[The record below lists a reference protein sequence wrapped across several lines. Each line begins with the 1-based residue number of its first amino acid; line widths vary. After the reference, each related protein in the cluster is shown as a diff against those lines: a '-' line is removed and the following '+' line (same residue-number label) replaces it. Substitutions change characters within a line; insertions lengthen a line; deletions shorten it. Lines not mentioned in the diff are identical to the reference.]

1 MKYLDTSKN
10 IVIDGS
16 VDVSNNIIPSDIT
29 KINNFSP
36 DWGIML
42 TLQGSL
48 NVRIGTQAWKKYIS
62 AAFWNY
68 ISTPINF
75 TITLFTAL
83 TAGQT
88 GTGSNYLSERQLFI
102 MLFISFLLSIV
113 NTFFKLKEKALLNYE
128 ASKKYDEF
136 GAIFEEI
143 YYMPL
148 STENDMKTRLSK
160 YKVLQEEINKYSQK
174 ERIENVNYFTELIY
188 LCFYCLFNDNLK
200 RINKTD
206 RFWYLDGM
214 TPDITRKRNPWE
226 VDLKEYFKYDI
237 SGHCVYIDEEEMKEK
252 RENQRK
258 QLIRSPPS
266 YPSSKYHTSKKY
278 YDDLEAGMIEYLG
291 KSRIEKYLEKSRI
304 EKFEKTS
311 ENAQEEKKANEIKVL
326 FVQEKIQDCMMR
338 KQSDD
343 TRKKLAKIMLNSC
356 VDGSLNNQEYHRAK
370 EFLQD
375 VNISS

>member
-1 MKYLDTSKN
+1 MNDLDGSKN
-10 IVIDGS
+10 IVIYGS
-16 VDVSNNIIPSDIT
+16 VSVDASNNNIIDRY

-88 GTGSNYLSERQLFI
+88 GTGSNYLTERQLFI

-113 NTFFKLKEKALLNYE
+113 NTFFKLKEKAMLNYE

-143 YYMPL
+143 YYMSL
-148 STENDMKTRLSK
+148 SSENDMKIRLSK
-160 YKVLQEEINKYSQK
+160 YKILQEEINKYSQK
-174 ERIENVNYFTELIY
+174 ERIENVNYFTEMIY
-188 LCFYCLFNDNLK
+188 LCLYCLFNDNLK
-200 RINKTD
+200 RINKSD

-258 QLIRSPPS
+258 IHIHNRN
-266 YPSSKYHTSKKY
+266 YPITSKRSDAIPRKY
-278 YDDLEAGMIEYLG
+278 YDIESG
-291 KSRIEKYLEKSRI
+291 VIEPYVFRKIDK
-304 EKFEKTS
+304 
-311 ENAQEEKKANEIKVL
+311 NEIIEDIKTREQERLNETKQV
-326 FVQEKIQDCMMR
+326 FVKEKIKEKLSTCLEN
-338 KQSDD
+338 SE
-343 TRKKLAKIMLNSC
+343 TTLKKINEFTQKSEENSM
-356 VDGSLNNQEYHRAK
+356 
-370 EFLQD
+370 
-375 VNISS
+375 

>member
-258 QLIRSPPS
+258 QLVRSPPP
-266 YPSSKYHTSKKY
+266 YPSSNRYYTAKKY
-278 YDDLEAGMIEYLG
+278 QDLESGMIEYLG
-291 KSRIEKYLEKSRI
+291 KSRIEKYLEKSRM
-304 EKFEKTS
+304 EKFEKNS
-311 ENAQEEKKANEIKVL
+311 ENAQEEKKSNEIKMM

-343 TRKKLAKIMLNSC
+343 TRKKLSKIMLNSC
-356 VDGSLNNQEYHRAK
+356 ADASLNNQEYDRAK

>member
-1 MKYLDTSKN
+1 MNHLDGSKN
-10 IVIDGS
+10 IVIYGS
-16 VDVSNNIIPSDIT
+16 VAVDASNNNIIDRY

-88 GTGSNYLSERQLFI
+88 GTGSNYLTERQLFI

-160 YKVLQEEINKYSQK
+160 YKLLQEEINKYSQK
-174 ERIENVNYFTELIY
+174 ERIENVNYVTELIY

-200 RINKTD
+200 RINKSD

-214 TPDITRKRNPWE
+214 TPDINRKRNPWE

-237 SGHCVYIDEEEMKEK
+237 SGHCVYIDEEELKEK

-258 QLIRSPPS
+258 QNVRNPPT
-266 YPSSKYHTSKKY
+266 YPSSNRYYTPKQY
-278 YDDLEAGMIEYLG
+278 YDLESGIIENLG
-291 KSRIEKYLEKSRI
+291 KSRID
-304 EKFEKTS
+304 KFEKNT
-311 ENAQEEKKANEIKVL
+311 ENSQEEKKSNEIKL
-326 FVQEKIQDCMMR
+326 MFVQEKIQDCMMN
-338 KQSDD
+338 KQSDAA
-343 TRKKLAKIMLNSC
+343 RKKIAKIMLNSC
-356 VDGSLNNQEYHRAK
+356 SDGSLNNQEYERVK
-370 EFLQD
+370 DFLRD